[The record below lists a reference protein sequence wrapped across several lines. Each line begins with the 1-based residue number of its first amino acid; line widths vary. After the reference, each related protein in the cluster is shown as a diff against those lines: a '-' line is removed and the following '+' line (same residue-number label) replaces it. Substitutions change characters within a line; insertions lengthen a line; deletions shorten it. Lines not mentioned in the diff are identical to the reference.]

1 MNCRYKAYYFEEFP
15 ISRLTLCMSPHLIKD
30 GIKTGG
36 MEKNEFLALKDSI
49 DMNGQI
55 NPIIVEVDSGGPPR
69 YRICMGNNRV
79 ESLLLLGKEHVRARV
94 IHRSRVPEPADG
106 EFERITDDNLIPF
119 MKKAHPGDELW
130 KKSAWA
136 QRILKFVAEKADDWS
151 ILQINTLPKQLAE

>member
-15 ISRLTLCMSPHLIKD
+15 ISRLTLCTSPHLFKD
-30 GIKTGG
+30 GMKTGG
-36 MEKNEFLALKDSI
+36 MPKDEFLSLKDNI
-49 DMNGQI
+49 EMNGQI

-79 ESLLLLGKEHVRARV
+79 EALLLLGEEYVRALV
-94 IHRSRVPEPADG
+94 IHRARVPEPADG
-106 EFERITDDNLIPF
+106 AFERIRDDDLIDF

-136 QRILKFVAEKADDWS
+136 QRILKFVAEKTKDWS
-151 ILQINTLPKQLAE
+151 ILQVA